1 MPLLSYCLEDYM
13 VNLEKIRSAIEPVLE
28 RYEIADY
35 TLKFLSGSPAVLE
48 LALERKTGSV
58 DLDFCEKVSNE
69 VSAIL
74 DEVDDSADSYMLD
87 VCSFGAERVL
97 ENDQQISE
105 HIGSYVHIELINP
118 QKGFDKIEGYLE
130 QFDGN
135 QLVVSYMDK
144 TFKRKAEV
152 SKDNVRLIRLAVKL

>member
-1 MPLLSYCLEDYM
+1 M

-28 RYEIADY
+28 RNGVADY
-35 TLKFLSGSPAVLE
+35 SLRFLSGSPAVLE
-48 LALERKTGSV
+48 LAMERKEGNV

-97 ENDQQISE
+97 ENDQQIRD
-105 HIGSYVHIELINP
+105 HIGSYVHVELTNP
-118 QKGFDKIEGYLE
+118 QKGLDRIEGYLE
-130 QFDGN
+130 EFENG
-135 QLVVSYMDK
+135 QLVISYMDK
-144 TFKRKAEV
+144 TFKRKAQIER
-152 SKDNVRLIRLAVKL
+152 DNVRLIRLAVKL